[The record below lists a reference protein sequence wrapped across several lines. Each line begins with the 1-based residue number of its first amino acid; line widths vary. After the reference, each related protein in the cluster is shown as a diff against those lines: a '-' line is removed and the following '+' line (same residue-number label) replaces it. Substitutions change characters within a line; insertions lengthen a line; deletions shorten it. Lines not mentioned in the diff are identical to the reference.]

1 MVSKNRSPV
10 MVLPK
15 WNSIG
20 ALNVDAKISNEG
32 AHEVI

>member
-1 MVSKNRSPV
+1 MVSKNRSAV

-20 ALNVDAKISNEG
+20 VLNVDAKIANEE